1 MFYLKCNI
9 LFYTTSKKLIIN
21 IRSFHKVSLY
31 KFYKNISNQ
40 NIFIGWGRKKSGLKA
55 MNLAKRY
62 RVKFILLEDGF
73 IRSLNLGVENSP
85 SFSIVKDDI
94 GIYYD
99 ATMPSKLENL
109 LNTYEFKD
117 EEIKQAKKAI
127 ELIKKYKISKYNNNL
142 DIPDDYFQK
151 DEKRVLVITQT
162 ANDASL
168 EFGLAK
174 DFKTVDM
181 IKDAIKENP
190 KSKIYIKI
198 HPDVLSGKKQSD
210 FNAQDLPSKC
220 VVIKENYNPIEL
232 LSHFKKVYTKT
243 SGMGFEALIQE
254 CECVCYGMPF
264 YAGWGLTK
272 DKLECKRRMQKRS
285 LEEVFYAAYILYA
298 EYFNP
303 YLNQKSN
310 IFDTIQTL
318 AKYKDIEK
326 ANSNRLFM
334 LGFTLWKRHF
344 IKPFFKAK
352 NNKIIFLNSIKSL
365 ARYKLKE
372 DDKFFIWGKKYDD
385 NTLKNLLLVK
395 VKEQNLT
402 NFSPKVSLV
411 EDGFIRSI
419 SLGSDLTRP
428 FSLIVD
434 DKGLYIDP
442 NKPSKLEE
450 LLQNEIFDENMLS
463 RAKNIIK
470 ILLENRF
477 SKYNGLKHENLK
489 INAKIGQKVILI
501 PAQVEDDASMILGG
515 FGLSTLDL
523 LKEVRAK
530 NQDAYIIFKPHPD
543 VLSGNRVGLKDE
555 TLILEFCDEI
565 VKDCSIDSAIKIADE
580 IHTITSTSGFDA
592 LLRAKKVF
600 TYGMP
605 FYAGWGLTKDK
616 HKCERRTRKLSL
628 EELVAGALITYP
640 RYINPKTKTL
650 CEIEVCLDIM
660 LNLQKDY
667 FSKKH
672 IKLAIDFK
680 TFMLRKIRRFYEF
693 LAKK

>member
-1 MFYLKCNI
+1 MKY
-9 LFYTTSKKLIIN
+9 YSASKKLIANARNFYTI
-21 IRSFHKVSLY
+21 SLY
-31 KFYKNISNQ
+31 KKNLKIKKDDL
-40 NIFIGWGRKKSGLKA
+40 FFGWGRKKSGLKA
-55 MNLAKRY
+55 MNLAKKHKA
-62 RVKFILLEDGF
+62 KFILLEDGF

-85 SFSIVKDDI
+85 SFSMVKDDI

-109 LNTYEFKD
+109 LNTCEFKD
-117 EEIKQAKKAI
+117 EEIKQTKKAI

-142 DIPDDYFQK
+142 DIPDNYFQK
-151 DEKRVLVITQT
+151 DEKRVLIITQT

-190 KSKIYIKI
+190 DSKIYIKI

-210 FNAQDLPSKC
+210 LDINSLP
-220 VVIKENYNPIEL
+220 KECILISENFNPIAL
-232 LSHFKKVYTKT
+232 LEFFDKVYTKT

-285 LEEVFYAAYILYA
+285 LEEVFYAAYILYS

-318 AKYKDIEK
+318 AKYKSIEK

-334 LGFTLWKRHF
+334 LGFTLWKRYF

-352 NNKIIFLNSIKSL
+352 NNEIIFLNSIKSL

-372 DDKFFIWGKKYDD
+372 DDKFFIWGKKYDE

-395 VKEQNLT
+395 AKEQNLT
-402 NFSPKVSLV
+402 SFTPKVSLV

-442 NKPSKLEE
+442 NKVSKLEE
-450 LLQNEIFDENMLS
+450 LLQNEIFDKNMLN

-470 ILLENRF
+470 TLLENRF
-477 SKYNGLKHENLK
+477 SKYNGLKHEDLK

-523 LKEVRAK
+523 LKEVRSK

-616 HKCERRTRKLSL
+616 YRCERRTRKLSL

-660 LNLQKDY
+660 LNLQKAY
-667 FSKKH
+667 FSKKY

-680 TFMLRKIRRFYEF
+680 TFILRKIRRFYEF

>member
-1 MFYLKCNI
+1 MKY
-9 LFYTTSKKLIIN
+9 YSTSKKLIANVRNFYSI
-21 IRSFHKVSLY
+21 FLY
-31 KFYKNISNQ
+31 KRNLKINKDDLF
-40 NIFIGWGRKKSGLKA
+40 FGWGRKKSGLKA
-55 MNLAKRY
+55 MNLAKKHKA
-62 RVKFILLEDGF
+62 KFILLEDGF

-85 SFSIVKDDI
+85 SFSMVKDDI

-99 ATMPSKLENL
+99 GTMPSKLENL

-151 DEKRVLVITQT
+151 DEKRVLIITQT

-174 DFKTVDM
+174 GFKTVDM

-210 FNAQDLPSKC
+210 LDINSLPKECILITENFNPVA
-220 VVIKENYNPIEL
+220 L
-232 LSHFKKVYTKT
+232 LEFFDKVYTKT
-243 SGMGFEALIQE
+243 SGMGFEALMQE
-254 CECVCYGMPF
+254 CECICYGMPF

-285 LEEVFYAAYILYA
+285 LEEVFYVAYILYA

-303 YLNQKSN
+303 CLNQKSN

-326 ANSNRLFM
+326 VNSNKLFM

-352 NNKIIFLNSIKSL
+352 DNEIIFLNSIKSL
-365 ARYKLKE
+365 VRYKLKE
-372 DDKFFIWGKKYDD
+372 DDKFFIWGKKYDE

-395 VKEQNLT
+395 AKEQNLT
-402 NFSPKVSLV
+402 NFTPKVSLV

-442 NKPSKLEE
+442 NKASKLEE
-450 LLQNEIFDENMLS
+450 LLQNEIFDENMLN

-477 SKYNGLKHENLK
+477 SKYNGLKHEDLK
-489 INAKIGQKVILI
+489 INAKIGQKIILI

-600 TYGMP
+600 AYGMP

-616 HKCERRTRKLSL
+616 YRCERRTRKLSL
-628 EELVAGALITYP
+628 EELVAGALIAYP

-660 LNLQKDY
+660 LNLQKAY
-667 FSKKH
+667 FSKKY

>member
-1 MFYLKCNI
+1 MKHYSI
-9 LFYTTSKKLIIN
+9 SKKLIANVRNFYTI
-21 IRSFHKVSLY
+21 SLY
-31 KFYKNISNQ
+31 KKKSKINKDDLFL
-40 NIFIGWGRKKSGLKA
+40 GWGRKKSGLKA
-55 MNLAKRY
+55 INLAKKY
-62 RVKFILLEDGF
+62 KAKFILLEDGF

-85 SFSIVKDDI
+85 SFSMVKDDI

-99 ATMPSKLENL
+99 ATAPSKLENL

-117 EEIKQAKKAI
+117 EEIKQAKKVI

-151 DEKRVLVITQT
+151 DEKRVLIITQT

-190 KSKIYIKI
+190 DSKIYIKI

-210 FNAQDLPSKC
+210 LDINSLP
-220 VVIKENYNPIEL
+220 KECILITENFNPIAL
-232 LSHFKKVYTKT
+232 LEFFDKVYTKT
-243 SGMGFEALIQE
+243 SGMGFEALMQG
-254 CECVCYGMPF
+254 CGCVCYGMPF

-285 LEEVFYAAYILYA
+285 LEEVFYAAYILYS

-334 LGFTLWKRHF
+334 LGFTLWKRYF
-344 IKPFFKAK
+344 IRPFFKAK
-352 NNKIIFLNSIKSL
+352 DNKIIFLNSLKSL

-372 DDKFFIWGKKYDD
+372 NDKFFIWGKRIDYNALKT
-385 NTLKNLLLVK
+385 TLIKKAQDENLLH
-395 VKEQNLT
+395 
-402 NFSPKVSLV
+402 FIPKISLV

-428 FSLIVD
+428 FSLNVD

-442 NKPSKLEE
+442 NKASKLEE
-450 LLQNEIFDENMLS
+450 LLQNEIFDENMLN

-489 INAKIGQKVILI
+489 INAKIGQKIILI
-501 PAQVEDDASMILGG
+501 PAQVEDDVSMILGG

-616 HKCERRTRKLSL
+616 YRCERRTRKLSL
-628 EELVAGALITYP
+628 EELVVGALIIYP

-660 LNLQKDY
+660 LNLQKAY
-667 FSKKH
+667 FSKKY

>member
-1 MFYLKCNI
+1 MKY
-9 LFYTTSKKLIIN
+9 YSASKKLIANARNFYTI
-21 IRSFHKVSLY
+21 SLY
-31 KFYKNISNQ
+31 KKNLKIKKDDL
-40 NIFIGWGRKKSGLKA
+40 FFGWGRKKSGLKA
-55 MNLAKRY
+55 MNLAKKY
-62 RVKFILLEDGF
+62 KAKFILLEDGF
-73 IRSLNLGVENSP
+73 IRSLNLGVEDSP
-85 SFSIVKDDI
+85 SFSMVKDDI

-109 LNTYEFKD
+109 LNTCEFKD

-142 DIPDDYFQK
+142 DIPDNYFQK
-151 DEKRVLVITQT
+151 DEKRVLIITQT

-174 DFKTVDM
+174 DFKTLDM

-190 KSKIYIKI
+190 KSTIYIKI

-210 FNAQDLPSKC
+210 LDLNSLP
-220 VVIKENYNPIEL
+220 KECILITENFNPIAL
-232 LSHFKKVYTKT
+232 LEFFDKVYTKT
-243 SGMGFEALIQE
+243 SGMGFEALMQE
-254 CECVCYGMPF
+254 CECICYGMPF

-285 LEEVFYAAYILYA
+285 LEEVFYAAYILYS

-326 ANSNRLFM
+326 VNSNKLFM

-352 NNKIIFLNSIKSL
+352 DNEIIFLNSIKSL
-365 ARYKLKE
+365 VRYKLKE
-372 DDKFFIWGKKYDD
+372 DDKFFIWGKKYDE

-395 VKEQNLT
+395 AKEQNLT
-402 NFSPKVSLV
+402 NFTPKVSLV

-450 LLQNEIFDENMLS
+450 LLQNEIFDENMLN

-477 SKYNGLKHENLK
+477 SKYNALKHEDLK
-489 INAKIGQKVILI
+489 INAKIGQKIILI

-523 LKEVRAK
+523 LKEVRSK

-616 HKCERRTRKLSL
+616 YRCERRTRKLSL
-628 EELVAGALITYP
+628 EELVAGALIAYP

-667 FSKKH
+667 FSKKY
-672 IKLAIDFK
+672 IKLVIDFK

>member
-1 MFYLKCNI
+1 MKY
-9 LFYTTSKKLIIN
+9 YSASKKLIANARNFYTI
-21 IRSFHKVSLY
+21 SLY
-31 KFYKNISNQ
+31 KKNLKIKKDDL
-40 NIFIGWGRKKSGLKA
+40 FFGWGRKKSGLKA
-55 MNLAKRY
+55 MNLAKKY
-62 RVKFILLEDGF
+62 KAKFILLEDGF

-85 SFSIVKDDI
+85 SFSMVKDDI

-151 DEKRVLVITQT
+151 DEKRVLIITQT

-174 DFKTVDM
+174 DFKTLDM

-190 KSKIYIKI
+190 KSTIYIKI

-210 FNAQDLPSKC
+210 LDLNSLP
-220 VVIKENYNPIEL
+220 KECILITENFNPIAL
-232 LSHFKKVYTKT
+232 LEFFDKVYTKT
-243 SGMGFEALIQE
+243 SGMGFEALMQE
-254 CECVCYGMPF
+254 CECICYGMPF

-272 DKLECKRRMQKRS
+272 DKLERKRRMQKRS
-285 LEEVFYAAYILYA
+285 LEEVFYAAYILYS

-318 AKYKDIEK
+318 AKYKSIEK

-334 LGFTLWKRHF
+334 LGFTLWKRYF

-352 NNKIIFLNSIKSL
+352 NNEIIFLNSIKSL

-372 DDKFFIWGKKYDD
+372 DDKFFIWGKKYDE

-395 VKEQNLT
+395 AKEQNLT
-402 NFSPKVSLV
+402 SFTPKVSLV

-442 NKPSKLEE
+442 NKASKLEE
-450 LLQNEIFDENMLS
+450 LLQNEIFDENMLN

-477 SKYNGLKHENLK
+477 SKYNGLKHEDLK
-489 INAKIGQKVILI
+489 INAKIGQKIILI

-523 LKEVRAK
+523 LKEVRSK

-616 HKCERRTRKLSL
+616 YRCERRTRKLSL
-628 EELVAGALITYP
+628 EELVAGALIIYP

-660 LNLQKDY
+660 LNLQKAY
-667 FSKKH
+667 FSKKY

>member
-1 MFYLKCNI
+1 MKY
-9 LFYTTSKKLIIN
+9 YSTSKKLITNVKNFYTI
-21 IRSFHKVSLY
+21 FLY
-31 KFYKNISNQ
+31 KKNLKINKDDL
-40 NIFIGWGRKKSGLKA
+40 FFGWGRKKSGLKA
-55 MNLAKRY
+55 MNLAKKY
-62 RVKFILLEDGF
+62 NTKFILLEDGF

-85 SFSIVKDDI
+85 SFSMVKDDI

-109 LNTYEFKD
+109 LNTYEFKG

-151 DEKRVLVITQT
+151 DEKRVLIIAQT

-190 KSKIYIKI
+190 DSKIYIKI

-210 FNAQDLPSKC
+210 LDINSLP
-220 VVIKENYNPIEL
+220 KECILISENFNPIAL
-232 LSHFKKVYTKT
+232 LEFFDKVYTKT

-285 LEEVFYAAYILYA
+285 LEEVFYAAYILYS

-318 AKYKDIEK
+318 AKYKSIEK

-334 LGFTLWKRHF
+334 LGFTLWKRYF

-352 NNKIIFLNSIKSL
+352 NNEIIFLNSIKSL

-372 DDKFFIWGKKYDD
+372 DDKFFIWGKKYDE

-395 VKEQNLT
+395 AKEQNLT
-402 NFSPKVSLV
+402 SFTPKVSLV

-442 NKPSKLEE
+442 NKVSKLEE
-450 LLQNEIFDENMLS
+450 LLQNEIFDKNMLN

-470 ILLENRF
+470 TLLENRF
-477 SKYNGLKHENLK
+477 SKYNGLKHEDLK

-523 LKEVRAK
+523 LKEVRSK

-616 HKCERRTRKLSL
+616 YRCERRTRKLSL

-660 LNLQKDY
+660 LNLQKAY
-667 FSKKH
+667 FSKKY

-680 TFMLRKIRRFYEF
+680 T
-693 LAKK
+693 

>member
-1 MFYLKCNI
+1 MKHYSI
-9 LFYTTSKKLIIN
+9 SKKLIANVRNFYTI
-21 IRSFHKVSLY
+21 SLY
-31 KFYKNISNQ
+31 KKNSKINKDDL
-40 NIFIGWGRKKSGLKA
+40 FLGWGRKKSGLKA
-55 MNLAKRY
+55 INLAKKY
-62 RVKFILLEDGF
+62 KAKFILLEDGF

-85 SFSIVKDDI
+85 SFSMVKDDI

-99 ATMPSKLENL
+99 ATAPSKLENL

-151 DEKRVLVITQT
+151 DEKKVLIITQT

-174 DFKTVDM
+174 DFKTLDM

-210 FNAQDLPSKC
+210 LDLNSLP
-220 VVIKENYNPIEL
+220 KECILITENFNPIAL
-232 LSHFKKVYTKT
+232 LEFFDKVYTKT
-243 SGMGFEALIQE
+243 SGMGFEALMQE
-254 CECVCYGMPF
+254 CECICYGMPF

-285 LEEVFYAAYILYA
+285 LEEVFYAAYILYS

-326 ANSNRLFM
+326 VNSNKLFM

-352 NNKIIFLNSIKSL
+352 DNEIIFLNSIKSL
-365 ARYKLKE
+365 VRYKLKE
-372 DDKFFIWGKKYDD
+372 DDKFFIWGKKYDE

-395 VKEQNLT
+395 AKEQNLT
-402 NFSPKVSLV
+402 NFTPKVSLV

-442 NKPSKLEE
+442 NKASKLEE
-450 LLQNEIFDENMLS
+450 LLQNEIFDENMLN

-489 INAKIGQKVILI
+489 INAKIGQKIILI

-616 HKCERRTRKLSL
+616 YRCERRTRKLSL
-628 EELVAGALITYP
+628 EELVAGALIIYP

-660 LNLQKDY
+660 LNLQKAY
-667 FSKKH
+667 FSKKY

>member
-1 MFYLKCNI
+1 MKY
-9 LFYTTSKKLIIN
+9 YSASKKLIANARNFYTI
-21 IRSFHKVSLY
+21 SLY
-31 KFYKNISNQ
+31 KKNLKIKKDDL
-40 NIFIGWGRKKSGLKA
+40 FFGWGRKKSGLKA
-55 MNLAKRY
+55 MNLAKKY
-62 RVKFILLEDGF
+62 KAKFILLEDGF

-85 SFSIVKDDI
+85 SFSMVKDDI

-99 ATMPSKLENL
+99 ATAPSKLENL

-151 DEKRVLVITQT
+151 DEKRVLIITQT

-181 IKDAIKENP
+181 IKDAVKENP

-210 FNAQDLPSKC
+210 LDINSLP
-220 VVIKENYNPIEL
+220 KECILITENFNPIAL
-232 LSHFKKVYTKT
+232 LEFFDKVYTKT
-243 SGMGFEALIQE
+243 SGMGFEALMQE
-254 CECVCYGMPF
+254 CECICYGMPF

-285 LEEVFYAAYILYA
+285 LEEVFYAAYILYS
-298 EYFNP
+298 EYFNS

-326 ANSNRLFM
+326 VNSNKLFM

-344 IKPFFKAK
+344 IKPFFNAK
-352 NNKIIFLNSIKSL
+352 DNEIIFLNSIKSL
-365 ARYKLKE
+365 VRYKLKE
-372 DDKFFIWGKKYDD
+372 DDKFFIWGKKYDE

-395 VKEQNLT
+395 AKEQNLT
-402 NFSPKVSLV
+402 NFTPKVSLV

-450 LLQNEIFDENMLS
+450 LLQNEIFDENMLN

-489 INAKIGQKVILI
+489 INAKTGQKIILI

-523 LKEVRAK
+523 LKEVRSK

-616 HKCERRTRKLSL
+616 YRCERRTRKLSL
-628 EELVAGALITYP
+628 EELVAGALIAYP
-640 RYINPKTKTL
+640 RYINPK
-650 CEIEVCLDIM
+650 
-660 LNLQKDY
+660 
-667 FSKKH
+667 
-672 IKLAIDFK
+672 
-680 TFMLRKIRRFYEF
+680 
-693 LAKK
+693 

>member
-1 MFYLKCNI
+1 MKY
-9 LFYTTSKKLIIN
+9 YSTSKKLITNVKNFYTI
-21 IRSFHKVSLY
+21 FLY
-31 KFYKNISNQ
+31 KKNLKINKDDL
-40 NIFIGWGRKKSGLKA
+40 FFGWGRKKSGLKA
-55 MNLAKRY
+55 MNLAKKY
-62 RVKFILLEDGF
+62 NTKFILLEDGF

-85 SFSIVKDDI
+85 SFSMVKDDI

-109 LNTYEFKD
+109 LNTYEFKG

-151 DEKRVLVITQT
+151 DEKRVLIIAQT

-190 KSKIYIKI
+190 DSKIYIKI

-210 FNAQDLPSKC
+210 LDINSLP
-220 VVIKENYNPIEL
+220 KECILISENFNPIAL
-232 LSHFKKVYTKT
+232 LEFFDKVYTKT

-285 LEEVFYAAYILYA
+285 LEEVFYAAYILYS

-318 AKYKDIEK
+318 AKYKSIEK

-334 LGFTLWKRHF
+334 LGFTLWKRYF

-352 NNKIIFLNSIKSL
+352 NNEIIFLNSIKSL

-372 DDKFFIWGKKYDD
+372 DDKFFIWGKKYDE

-395 VKEQNLT
+395 AKEQNLT
-402 NFSPKVSLV
+402 SFTPKVSLV

-442 NKPSKLEE
+442 NKVSKLEE
-450 LLQNEIFDENMLS
+450 LLQNEIFDKNMLN

-470 ILLENRF
+470 TLLENRF
-477 SKYNGLKHENLK
+477 SKYNGLKHEDLK

-523 LKEVRAK
+523 LKEVRSK

-616 HKCERRTRKLSL
+616 YRCERRTRKLSL
-628 EELVAGALITYP
+628 EELVAGALITY
-640 RYINPKTKTL
+640 
-650 CEIEVCLDIM
+650 
-660 LNLQKDY
+660 
-667 FSKKH
+667 
-672 IKLAIDFK
+672 
-680 TFMLRKIRRFYEF
+680 
-693 LAKK
+693 

>member
-1 MFYLKCNI
+1 MKYCSI
-9 LFYTTSKKLIIN
+9 SKKLIANVRNFYTI
-21 IRSFHKVSLY
+21 SLY
-31 KFYKNISNQ
+31 KENLKINKDDLF
-40 NIFIGWGRKKSGLKA
+40 FGWGRKKSGLKA
-55 MNLAKRY
+55 MNLAKKY
-62 RVKFILLEDGF
+62 KAKFILLEDGF

-85 SFSIVKDDI
+85 SFSMVKDDI

-109 LNTYEFKD
+109 LNTYEFKG

-151 DEKRVLVITQT
+151 DEKRVLIIAQT

-190 KSKIYIKI
+190 DSKIYIKI

-210 FNAQDLPSKC
+210 LDINSLP
-220 VVIKENYNPIEL
+220 KECILISENFNPIAL
-232 LSHFKKVYTKT
+232 LEFFDKVYTKT

-285 LEEVFYAAYILYA
+285 LEEVFYAAYILYS

-310 IFDTIQTL
+310 IFDTIKTL

-334 LGFTLWKRHF
+334 LGFTLWKRYF

-352 NNKIIFLNSIKSL
+352 NNEIIFLNSIKSL

-372 DDKFFIWGKKYDD
+372 DDKFFIWGKKYDE

-395 VKEQNLT
+395 AKEQNLT
-402 NFSPKVSLV
+402 NFTPKVSLV

-442 NKPSKLEE
+442 NKVSKLEE
-450 LLQNEIFDENMLS
+450 LLQNEIFDKNMLN

-470 ILLENRF
+470 TLLENRF
-477 SKYNGLKHENLK
+477 SKYNGLKHEDLK

-523 LKEVRAK
+523 LKEVRSK

-616 HKCERRTRKLSL
+616 YRCERRTRKLSL
-628 EELVAGALITYP
+628 EELVAGALIAYP

-660 LNLQKDY
+660 LNLQKAY
-667 FSKKH
+667 FSKKY

>member
-1 MFYLKCNI
+1 MSSYS
-9 LFYTTSKKLIIN
+9 TSKKLITNARNFYTI
-21 IRSFHKVSLY
+21 SLY
-31 KFYKNISNQ
+31 KKNLKIKKDNL
-40 NIFIGWGRKKSGLKA
+40 FFGWGRKKSGLKA
-55 MNLAKRY
+55 MNLAKKHKA
-62 RVKFILLEDGF
+62 KFILLEDGF

-85 SFSIVKDDI
+85 SFSMVKDDI

-151 DEKRVLVITQT
+151 DEKRVLIITQT

-210 FNAQDLPSKC
+210 LDINSLP
-220 VVIKENYNPIEL
+220 KECILITENLNPIAL
-232 LSHFKKVYTKT
+232 LEFFDKVYTKT
-243 SGMGFEALIQE
+243 SGMGFEALMQG

-285 LEEVFYAAYILYA
+285 LEEVFYATYILYS

-344 IKPFFKAK
+344 IKPFFNAK
-352 NNKIIFLNSIKSL
+352 DNEIIFLNSLKSL

-372 DDKFFIWGKKYDD
+372 DDKFFIWGKRIDY
-385 NTLKNLLLVK
+385 NTLKTTLIKKAQDENLLH
-395 VKEQNLT
+395 
-402 NFSPKVSLV
+402 FIPKISLV

-442 NKPSKLEE
+442 NKASKLEE
-450 LLQNEIFDENMLS
+450 LLQNEIFDENILN

-470 ILLENRF
+470 ILLQNRF
-477 SKYNGLKHENLK
+477 SKYNGLKHEDLK
-489 INAKIGQKVILI
+489 INAKIGQKIILI

-616 HKCERRTRKLSL
+616 YRCERRIRKLSL
-628 EELVAGALITYP
+628 EELVAGALIIYP

-660 LNLQKDY
+660 LNLQKAY
-667 FSKKH
+667 FSKKY

>member
-1 MFYLKCNI
+1 MK
-9 LFYTTSKKLIIN
+9 FYTTSRKLKKN
-21 IRSFHKVSLY
+21 IKN
-31 KFYKNISNQ
+31 FYKMVACSTDKNIVKED
-40 NIFIGWGRKKSGLKA
+40 IFIGWGRKKSGLKA
-55 MNLAKRY
+55 MNLAKKY
-62 RVKFILLEDGF
+62 KAKFILLEDGF

-94 GIYYD
+94 GVYYD
-99 ATMPSKLENL
+99 ATAPSKLENL

-151 DEKRVLVITQT
+151 DEKRVLIITQT

-168 EFGLAK
+168 EFGLSK

-190 KSKIYIKI
+190 DSKIYIKI

-210 FNAQDLPSKC
+210 LVINFLP
-220 VVIKENYNPIEL
+220 KECILITENFNPIAL
-232 LSHFKKVYTKT
+232 LEFFDKVYTKT

-254 CECVCYGMPF
+254 CECICYGMPF

-285 LEEVFYAAYILYA
+285 LEEVFYAAYILYS
-298 EYFNP
+298 EYFNS

-318 AKYKDIEK
+318 AKYKDMEK
-326 ANSNRLFM
+326 VNSNRLFM

-352 NNKIIFLNSIKSL
+352 NNEIIFLNSIKSL
-365 ARYKLKE
+365 VRYKLKE
-372 DDKFFIWGKKYDD
+372 DDKFFIWGRRIDYNVLKTTLIKKAQDE
-385 NTLKNLLLVK
+385 NLLH
-395 VKEQNLT
+395 
-402 NFSPKVSLV
+402 FIPKISLV

-450 LLQNEIFDENMLS
+450 LLQNEIFDENMLN

-477 SKYNGLKHENLK
+477 SKYNGLKHEDLK
-489 INAKIGQKVILI
+489 INAKIGQKIILI

-523 LKEVRAK
+523 LKEVRSK

-667 FSKKH
+667 FSK
-672 IKLAIDFK
+672 
-680 TFMLRKIRRFYEF
+680 
-693 LAKK
+693 

>member
-1 MFYLKCNI
+1 MKYYSI
-9 LFYTTSKKLIIN
+9 SKKLIANVRNFYTI
-21 IRSFHKVSLY
+21 SLY
-31 KFYKNISNQ
+31 KKNLKIKKDDL
-40 NIFIGWGRKKSGLKA
+40 FFGWGRKKSGLKA
-55 MNLAKRY
+55 MNLAKKY
-62 RVKFILLEDGF
+62 KAKFILLEDGF

-85 SFSIVKDDI
+85 SFSMVKDDI

-109 LNTYEFKD
+109 LNTCEFKD

-142 DIPDDYFQK
+142 DIPDNYFQK
-151 DEKRVLVITQT
+151 DEKRVLIITQT

-174 DFKTVDM
+174 GFKTVDM

-210 FNAQDLPSKC
+210 LDINSLPKECILITENFNPVA
-220 VVIKENYNPIEL
+220 L
-232 LSHFKKVYTKT
+232 LEFFDKVYTKT
-243 SGMGFEALIQE
+243 SGMGFEALMQE
-254 CECVCYGMPF
+254 CECICYGMPF

-285 LEEVFYAAYILYA
+285 LEEVFYVAYILYA

-303 YLNQKSN
+303 CLNQKSN

-326 ANSNRLFM
+326 VNSNKLFM

-352 NNKIIFLNSIKSL
+352 DNEIIFLNSIKSL
-365 ARYKLKE
+365 VRYKLKE
-372 DDKFFIWGKKYDD
+372 DDKFFIWGKKYDE

-395 VKEQNLT
+395 AKEQNLT
-402 NFSPKVSLV
+402 NFTPKVSLV

-442 NKPSKLEE
+442 NKASKLEE
-450 LLQNEIFDENMLS
+450 LLQNEIFDENMLN

-477 SKYNGLKHENLK
+477 SKYNGLKHEDLK
-489 INAKIGQKVILI
+489 INAKIGQKIILI

-600 TYGMP
+600 AYGMP

-616 HKCERRTRKLSL
+616 YRCERRTRKLSL
-628 EELVAGALITYP
+628 EELVAGALIAYP

-660 LNLQKDY
+660 LNLQKAY
-667 FSKKH
+667 FSKKY

>member
-1 MFYLKCNI
+1 MKNYS
-9 LFYTTSKKLIIN
+9 TSKKLITNVKNFYTI
-21 IRSFHKVSLY
+21 FLY
-31 KFYKNISNQ
+31 KKNLKINKDDL
-40 NIFIGWGRKKSGLKA
+40 FFGWGRKKSGLKA
-55 MNLAKRY
+55 MNLAKKY
-62 RVKFILLEDGF
+62 NTKFILLEDGF

-85 SFSIVKDDI
+85 SFSMVKDDI

-109 LNTYEFKD
+109 LNTYEFKG

-151 DEKRVLVITQT
+151 DEKRVLIIAQT

-190 KSKIYIKI
+190 DSKIYIKI

-210 FNAQDLPSKC
+210 LDINSLP
-220 VVIKENYNPIEL
+220 KECILISENFNPIAL
-232 LSHFKKVYTKT
+232 LEFFDKVYTKT

-285 LEEVFYAAYILYA
+285 LEEVFYAAYILYS

-318 AKYKDIEK
+318 AKYKSIEK

-334 LGFTLWKRHF
+334 LGFTLWKRYF

-352 NNKIIFLNSIKSL
+352 NNEIIFLNSIKSL

-372 DDKFFIWGKKYDD
+372 DDKFFIWGKKYDE

-395 VKEQNLT
+395 AKEQNLT
-402 NFSPKVSLV
+402 SFTPKVSLV

-442 NKPSKLEE
+442 NKVSKLEE
-450 LLQNEIFDENMLS
+450 LLQNEIFDKNMLN

-470 ILLENRF
+470 TLLENRF
-477 SKYNGLKHENLK
+477 SKYNGLKHEDLK

-523 LKEVRAK
+523 LKEVRSK

-616 HKCERRTRKLSL
+616 YRCERRTRKLSL

-660 LNLQKDY
+660 LNLQKAY
-667 FSKKH
+667 FSKKY

-680 TFMLRKIRRFYEF
+680 TFILRKIRRFYEF

>member
-1 MFYLKCNI
+1 D
-9 LFYTTSKKLIIN
+9 LFL
-21 IRSFHKVSLY
+21 
-31 KFYKNISNQ
+31 
-40 NIFIGWGRKKSGLKA
+40 GWGRKKSGLKA
-55 MNLAKRY
+55 INLAKKY
-62 RVKFILLEDGF
+62 KAKFILLEDGF

-85 SFSIVKDDI
+85 SFSMVKDDI

-99 ATMPSKLENL
+99 ATAPSKLENL

-151 DEKRVLVITQT
+151 DEKRVLIITQT

-174 DFKTVDM
+174 GFKTVDM

-210 FNAQDLPSKC
+210 LDINSLPKECILITENFNPVA
-220 VVIKENYNPIEL
+220 L
-232 LSHFKKVYTKT
+232 LEFFDKVYTKT
-243 SGMGFEALIQE
+243 SGMGFEALMQE
-254 CECVCYGMPF
+254 CECICYGMPF

-285 LEEVFYAAYILYA
+285 LEEVFYVAYILYA

-303 YLNQKSN
+303 CLNQKSN

-326 ANSNRLFM
+326 VNSNKLFM

-352 NNKIIFLNSIKSL
+352 DNEIIFLNSIKSL
-365 ARYKLKE
+365 VRYKLKE
-372 DDKFFIWGKKYDD
+372 DDKFFIWGKKYDE

-395 VKEQNLT
+395 AKEQNLT
-402 NFSPKVSLV
+402 NFTPKVSLV

-442 NKPSKLEE
+442 NKASKLEE
-450 LLQNEIFDENMLS
+450 LLQNEIFDENMLN

-477 SKYNGLKHENLK
+477 SKYNGLKHEDLK
-489 INAKIGQKVILI
+489 INAKIGQKIILI

-600 TYGMP
+600 AYGMP

-616 HKCERRTRKLSL
+616 YRCERRTRKLSL
-628 EELVAGALITYP
+628 EELVAGALIAYP

-660 LNLQKDY
+660 LNLQKAY
-667 FSKKH
+667 FSKKY

>member
-1 MFYLKCNI
+1 MKY
-9 LFYTTSKKLIIN
+9 YSTSKKLIANARNFYTI
-21 IRSFHKVSLY
+21 SLY
-31 KFYKNISNQ
+31 KKNLKIKKDDL
-40 NIFIGWGRKKSGLKA
+40 FFGWGRKKSGLKA
-55 MNLAKRY
+55 MNLAKKY
-62 RVKFILLEDGF
+62 KAKFILLEDGF

-85 SFSIVKDDI
+85 SFSMVKDDI

-142 DIPDDYFQK
+142 DIPDNYFQK
-151 DEKRVLVITQT
+151 DEKRVLIITQT
-162 ANDASL
+162 ASDASL

-210 FNAQDLPSKC
+210 LDINSLP
-220 VVIKENYNPIEL
+220 KECILITENFNPIAL
-232 LSHFKKVYTKT
+232 LEFFDKVYTKT
-243 SGMGFEALIQE
+243 SGMGFEALMQE
-254 CECVCYGMPF
+254 CECICYGMPF

-272 DKLECKRRMQKRS
+272 DKLECKRRIRKRN
-285 LEEVFYAAYILYA
+285 LEEFFYAAYILYS

-326 ANSNRLFM
+326 VNSNRLFM

-344 IKPFFKAK
+344 IKPFFNAK
-352 NNKIIFLNSIKSL
+352 DNEIIFLNSLKSL
-365 ARYKLKE
+365 AGYKLKE
-372 DDKFFIWGKKYDD
+372 NDKFFIWGKKYDE

-395 VKEQNLT
+395 AKEQNLT
-402 NFSPKVSLV
+402 NFTPKVSLV

-450 LLQNEIFDENMLS
+450 LLQNEIFDENMLN

-489 INAKIGQKVILI
+489 INAKTGQKIILI
-501 PAQVEDDASMILGG
+501 PDQVEDDASMILGG

-523 LKEVRAK
+523 LKEVRSK

-616 HKCERRTRKLSL
+616 YRCERRTRKLSL
-628 EELVAGALITYP
+628 EELVAGALIAYP

-660 LNLQKDY
+660 LNLQKAY

-680 TFMLRKIRRFYEF
+680 TFMLRKIRRFYKF

>member
-1 MFYLKCNI
+1 MKYYSI
-9 LFYTTSKKLIIN
+9 SKKLIANVRNFYTI
-21 IRSFHKVSLY
+21 SLY
-31 KFYKNISNQ
+31 KKNSKINKDDL
-40 NIFIGWGRKKSGLKA
+40 FLGWGRKKSGLKA
-55 MNLAKRY
+55 MNLAKKY
-62 RVKFILLEDGF
+62 KAKFILLEDGF

-85 SFSIVKDDI
+85 SFSMVKDDI

-174 DFKTVDM
+174 GFKTVDM

-210 FNAQDLPSKC
+210 LDINSLPKECILITENFNPTA
-220 VVIKENYNPIEL
+220 L
-232 LSHFKKVYTKT
+232 LEFFDKVYTKT
-243 SGMGFEALIQE
+243 SGMGFEALMQE
-254 CECVCYGMPF
+254 CECICYGIPF

-272 DKLECKRRMQKRS
+272 DKLECKRRIQKRN

-352 NNKIIFLNSIKSL
+352 DNEIIFLNSIKSL
-365 ARYKLKE
+365 VRYKLKE
-372 DDKFFIWGKKYDD
+372 DDKFFIWGKKYDE

-395 VKEQNLT
+395 AKEQNLT
-402 NFSPKVSLV
+402 NFTPKVSLV

-442 NKPSKLEE
+442 NKASKLEE
-450 LLQNEIFDENMLS
+450 LLQNEIFDENMLN

-477 SKYNGLKHENLK
+477 SKYNGLKHEDLK
-489 INAKIGQKVILI
+489 INAKIGQKIILI

-616 HKCERRTRKLSL
+616 YRCERRTRKLSL
-628 EELVAGALITYP
+628 EELVAGALIIYP

-667 FSKKH
+667 FSKSYLKIIIDLRNFLLRRMRRIVENI
-672 IKLAIDFK
+672 IK
-680 TFMLRKIRRFYEF
+680 
-693 LAKK
+693 

>member
-1 MFYLKCNI
+1 MKYYSI
-9 LFYTTSKKLIIN
+9 SKKLIANVRNFYTI
-21 IRSFHKVSLY
+21 SLY
-31 KFYKNISNQ
+31 KKNLKIKKDDL
-40 NIFIGWGRKKSGLKA
+40 FFGWGRKKSGLKA
-55 MNLAKRY
+55 MNLAKKY
-62 RVKFILLEDGF
+62 KAKFILLEDGF

-85 SFSIVKDDI
+85 SFSMVKDDI

-99 ATMPSKLENL
+99 ATAPSKLENL

-151 DEKRVLVITQT
+151 DEKRVLIITQT

-174 DFKTVDM
+174 GFKTVDM

-210 FNAQDLPSKC
+210 LDINSLP
-220 VVIKENYNPIEL
+220 KECILITENFNPIAL
-232 LSHFKKVYTKT
+232 LEFFDKVYTKT
-243 SGMGFEALIQE
+243 SGMGFEALMQG

-285 LEEVFYAAYILYA
+285 LEEVFYAAYILYS

-303 YLNQKSN
+303 YLNQESN

-326 ANSNRLFM
+326 INSNRLFM

-344 IKPFFKAK
+344 IKPFFNAK
-352 NNKIIFLNSIKSL
+352 DNEIIFLNSLKSL
-365 ARYKLKE
+365 AGYKLKE
-372 DDKFFIWGKKYDD
+372 NDKFFIWGKRIDY
-385 NTLKNLLLVK
+385 NTLKSTLVK
-395 VKEQNLT
+395 KAQDEDLSNFTPKISLT
-402 NFSPKVSLV
+402 

-428 FSLIVD
+428 FSLIID

-442 NKPSKLEE
+442 NKASKLEE
-450 LLQNEIFDENMLS
+450 HLQNEIFDENMLN

-489 INAKIGQKVILI
+489 INAKIGQKIILI

-523 LKEVRAK
+523 LKEVRSK

-616 HKCERRTRKLSL
+616 YRCERRTRKLSL
-628 EELVAGALITYP
+628 EELVAGALIAYP

-660 LNLQKDY
+660 LNLQKAY
-667 FSKKH
+667 FSKKY

>member
-1 MFYLKCNI
+1 MNI
-9 LFYTTSKKLIIN
+9 YSTSKKLIKNVNNFIN
-21 IRSFHKVSLY
+21 VKD
-31 KFYKNISNQ
+31 YKNSLSISD
-40 NIFIGWGRKKSGLKA
+40 FICGWGRKKSGLRA
-55 MNLAKRY
+55 MNLAK
-62 RVKFILLEDGF
+62 KHKATFILLEDGF

-99 ATMPSKLENL
+99 ATAPSKLENL

-151 DEKRVLVITQT
+151 DEKRVLIITQT

-168 EFGLAK
+168 KFGLAK
-174 DFKTVDM
+174 DFKTFDM

-190 KSKIYIKI
+190 DSKIYIKI

-210 FNAQDLPSKC
+210 LDINSLP
-220 VVIKENYNPIEL
+220 KECILITENFNPIAL
-232 LSHFKKVYTKT
+232 LEFFDKVYTKT

-285 LEEVFYAAYILYA
+285 LEEVFYAAYILYS

-326 ANSNRLFM
+326 VNSNRLFM

-352 NNKIIFLNSIKSL
+352 DNEIIFLNSIKSL
-365 ARYKLKE
+365 VRYKLKE
-372 DDKFFIWGKKYDD
+372 NDKFFIWGKRIDY
-385 NTLKNLLLVK
+385 NTLKNTLIK
-395 VKEQNLT
+395 KAQDENLFHFT
-402 NFSPKVSLV
+402 PKISLV

-442 NKPSKLEE
+442 NKASKLEE
-450 LLQNEIFDENMLS
+450 LLQNEIFDKNMLN
-463 RAKNIIK
+463 RAKDIIK
-470 ILLENRF
+470 TLLENRF
-477 SKYNGLKHENLK
+477 SKYNGLKHEDLK

-515 FGLSTLDL
+515 FSLSTLDL
-523 LKEVRAK
+523 LKEVRSK

-555 TLILEFCDEI
+555 TLILKFCDEI

-616 HKCERRTRKLSL
+616 HKCKRRTRKLSL
-628 EELVAGALITYP
+628 EELVAGTLIIYP

-660 LNLQKDY
+660 LNLQKAY